1 MLIKLTISSNGE
13 PILINPEDISSV
25 EANRKGPGSMIRKTD
40 GQFKFVDES
49 VDTIFKLSRGKL
61 GPSNDEN

>member
-49 VDTIFKLSRGKL
+49 VDAIIFFS
-61 GPSNDEN
+61 